1 MNFKRIFRY
10 LVFGLL
16 LCVLNFFVL
25 LYGGPFQEEPGKK
38 LDSLHVYSNETSFIN
53 CGDLNTK
60 RKYDVIMFTTMYFSK
75 STIEYFMNQIRV
87 TSSLVAASNGSIKAV
102 LFPDEFISSTFSEY
116 ICSLGWT
123 VLKIPKANK
132 YGFPVF
138 KSMFA
143 KVQKLWNATWYG
155 YFNGDIL
162 FDETLLS
169 TLKFLEKPNDF
180 WNTTVRFA
188 SGRRFWAP
196 VRTTK
201 L

>member
-1 MNFKRIFRY
+1 M
-10 LVFGLL
+10 
-16 LCVLNFFVL
+16 
-25 LYGGPFQEEPGKK
+25 
-38 LDSLHVYSNETSFIN
+38 S
-53 CGDLNTK
+53 CGDLNAE
-60 RKYDVIMFTTMYFSK
+60 RNYDVILFTTIYYSE
-75 STIEYFMNQIRV
+75 STVEYFMNQIHV

-102 LFPDEFISSTFSEY
+102 LFPDELISSTISEY